1 MADRDTIPHRLLRQ
15 ADTHPSTIA
24 YQAKLDGRWQPTT
37 WQTFAAQ
44 VRTAARALIALG
56 FPRGG
61 KVAILGFN
69 RPEWVILDHAAM
81 MAGGAA
87 AGIYTTC
94 SPDEV
99 QYIVHHSE
107 AHVVLV
113 EDAGQLAKVTSRRA
127 QLPLLRWI
135 VTMRG
140 TEATGDGVLSWEAF
154 NARGDRKGEV
164 APAAKPDAAPD
175 DKDAELAARLA
186 AVEPSDLATLIYTS
200 GTTGPPKGVML
211 SHANLAWTSQML
223 IDTGGGRVD
232 GDTSLSYLPLSH
244 IAEQMG
250 TIHMPATA
258 GSTVYFAE
266 SIDKLADNIKECRP
280 TVFFGVP
287 RVWEKFHA
295 GLSAR
300 LAEVTGGKRRLLDW
314 ARRVCTEVNARRDRG
329 DPIPWLLQAQYALAD
344 RLVIGKLKAALG
356 FDRARVLSSGAAPI
370 APDVLAFFASID
382 LPIREVYGQSE
393 DSGPTSYNLPGRT
406 RIGSV
411 GPPLPGLEVKIAEDG
426 EILVRGPNVF
436 MGYYKE
442 PQATAETLQDGW
454 LCSGDLGTIDK
465 DGFLTIT
472 GRKKEILI
480 TAGGK
485 NIAPKNI
492 EAALKE
498 SLLISEAIVIGDRK
512 KFLSAL
518 VTIDEA
524 VAHKLA
530 PEVAADQLAASP
542 AVRAAVQRQVDAVNE
557 TLARVE
563 QIKKFTILPQQFSVA
578 SGELTPTMKLKRKVI
593 AQRYEPQINAMYAD
607 GGD

>member
-1 MADRDTIPHRLLRQ
+1 MAEPDTITHRLLRQ
-15 ADTHPSTIA
+15 ATTNPSKIA
-24 YQAKLDGRWQPTT
+24 YQEKRDGRWQPTT

-61 KVAILGFN
+61 NVAILGFN

-99 QYIVHHSE
+99 QYIVHHCE

-113 EDAGQLAKVTSRRA
+113 EDASQLAKVMARRA
-127 QLPLLRWI
+127 QLPALRWI
-135 VTMRG
+135 VVMRG
-140 TEATGDGVLSWEAF
+140 AEATGDGVLSWDEF
-154 NARGDRKGEV
+154 NSKAGATPDADLDVRIAALD
-164 APAAKPDAAPD
+164 PAA
-175 DKDAELAARLA
+175 
-186 AVEPSDLATLIYTS
+186 LATLIYTS

-211 SHANLAWTSQML
+211 SHANLAWTSQCL
-223 IDTGGGRVD
+223 IDTGGGKID
-232 GDTSLSYLPLSH
+232 GDASLSYLPLSH

-250 TIHMPATA
+250 TIHMPVTA
-258 GSTVYFAE
+258 GSTVWFAE
-266 SIDKLADNIKECRP
+266 SIDKLADNLKEARP

-295 GLSAR
+295 GLAAR
-300 LAEVTGGKRRLLDW
+300 LGEVTGGKRKLLDW
-314 ARRVCTEVNARRDRG
+314 ARRVCSEVNARRDRG
-329 DPIPWLLQAQYALAD
+329 EAIGRLLQLQYALAD
-344 RLVIGKLKAALG
+344 RLVISKLKAALG

-370 APDVLAFFASID
+370 APDVLAFFSSID

-393 DSGPTSYNLPGRT
+393 DSGPTSYNLVGRT

-411 GPPLPGLEVKIAEDG
+411 GPPLPGVEVKLGDDG

-442 PQATAETLQDGW
+442 PQATAETLVDGW
-454 LCSGDLGTIDK
+454 LCSGDLGALDK

-472 GRKKEILI
+472 GRKKEIII

-492 EAALKE
+492 EAALKQ
-498 SLLISEAIVIGDRK
+498 SPLVGDVIVIGDRR

-518 VTIDEA
+518 ITLDEA
-524 VAHKLA
+524 AAARVAPDAGAKLA
-530 PEVAADQLAASP
+530 GAP
-542 AVRAAVQRQVDAVNE
+542 AIRAAVQKQVDEVNE

-563 QIKKFTILPQQFSVA
+563 QIKKFTILPRAFSIA
-578 SGELTPTMKLKRKVI
+578 DGEMTPTMKLKRKVI
-593 AQRYEPQINAMYAD
+593 AQRYATEIDAMYTD
-607 GGD
+607 GE